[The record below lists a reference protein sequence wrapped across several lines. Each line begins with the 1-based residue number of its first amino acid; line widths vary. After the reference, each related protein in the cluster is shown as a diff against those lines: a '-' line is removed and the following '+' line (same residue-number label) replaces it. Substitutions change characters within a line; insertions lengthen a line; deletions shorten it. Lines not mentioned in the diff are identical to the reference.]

1 MKRLIAGLIILTC
14 SMGVCFAY
22 STTDTIFDTNT
33 YTDTDKSYYTDEVC
47 EICGKSLRKKH
58 EGSSNSLDCMSSSC
72 FITIGS
78 VIETPN
84 YLQSRKICL
93 CDWCYKKYREE
104 FKKSTEQLLEAMQ
117 RVHKKDRERHKKQRA
132 DKKKK
137 DDRIKIEQS
146 IKELTELLKKLK

>member
-58 EGSSNSLDCMSSSC
+58 EGNSNYGYITNATSFLIISSD
-72 FITIGS
+72 
-78 VIETPN
+78 IETPI

-117 RVHKKDRERHKKQRA
+117 RVHKKDRERHEKQRA

>member
-1 MKRLIAGLIILTC
+1 MKRLIAGLIIFMC
-14 SMGVCFAY
+14 STGIGFAY
-22 STTDTIFDTNT
+22 STTADLT
-33 YTDTDKSYYTDEVC
+33 YSYTDKSYYTDEVC
-47 EICGKSLRKKH
+47 EICGKSLREKH
-58 EGSSNSLDCMSSSC
+58 EGDSNCGYITNATSFLIISSD
-72 FITIGS
+72 
-78 VIETPN
+78 IETPS